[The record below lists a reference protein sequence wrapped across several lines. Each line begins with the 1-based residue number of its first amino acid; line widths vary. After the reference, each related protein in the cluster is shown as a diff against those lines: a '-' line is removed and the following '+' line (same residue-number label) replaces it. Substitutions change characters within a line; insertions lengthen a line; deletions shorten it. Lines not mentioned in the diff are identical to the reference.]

1 LPKAQSECL
10 ARRENAKQ
18 VLWKVLAD
26 RLQRFGRIAS
36 KKPSSPLSDQL
47 IAFQFA
53 VKLLD
58 DLGVEFR
65 MKTGRHG
72 ITVPQLPD
80 TIVLSFDPACP
91 GNRQRARLCRDVK
104 IGGDDISVD

>member
-1 LPKAQSECL
+1 LAPLRL
-10 ARRENAKQ
+10 ARREKAKQ
-18 VLWKVLAD
+18 VLGKVLAD
-26 RLQRFGRIAS
+26 GCQMFGRIAS
-36 KKPSSPLSDQL
+36 KKPSRPLSDQL
-47 IAFQFA
+47 IGSEFA

-72 ITVPQLPD
+72 ITVPQLTD
-80 TIVLSFDPACP
+80 TTVPSFDLACP

-104 IGGDDISVD
+104 IGGDGICFD